1 MLKLREFIKRIRAC
15 KTLDE
20 ERCLCN
26 KESAEIRNLKK
37 ETAQKLAVR
46 SMTKCMAMSLM
57 GYPTEFIQ
65 MTCISLLASPNFTQ
79 KRLAYLGICMLLDEK
94 SEILLLCSNIIKKD
108 LGSNNR
114 FVVAAALTT
123 IGEVGTPDMCRDTC
137 PELIKCLNSTNP
149 YIKKKAAL
157 ALSKV
162 VRSCPELI
170 ETVEPQLS
178 TIFEDKNHGVLLSG
192 LALVEQVFKAEPKTV
207 KKYKK
212 YISPLCKYLKNLI
225 SSSYAPDYDVNG
237 IADPFLQVRIL
248 EVLAHFGK
256 SSSKENEELESL
268 LNSIP
273 SNTDTTRKN
282 TGNSVLYELV
292 RCIFSYDSSKSL
304 KGLGGSILGQ
314 FLANKDNNYKY
325 LALNTLND
333 IAKIDIETVQKHKN
347 VILEF
352 LKDPDIAIKRRSL
365 DLTYLIVNT
374 ENIRQIVTETLDFI
388 NSTSNVEFKLELTSK
403 IFYSLEKYSPSLKW
417 EIDVLLKMLCLCEDS
432 INDEIVWKITNL
444 ILTTKELQQYSM
456 FRYFLAMQNMLED
469 TDVESL
475 YTVGITIL
483 GELFK
488 LIIGVSTTDEE
499 GNTITITEEQIV
511 DLMVNL
517 DKSSDT
523 SEQLRE
529 LLMNATFKMIGKL
542 SPESDEKLKKILQ
555 NETRSFYPEVQE
567 RANEYITFT
576 QIAGGD
582 MQLQITDNIPVPKV
596 DEEDAEAC
604 GEKAGI
610 GDEPKIEHKETI
622 VEDYETDKGYRN
634 LINGANIDDV
644 NKGGIGGGI
653 SKPKPPKKVKKKEK
667 KEESK
672 KDSLPVEEP
681 IGVPE
686 NKVEQ
691 PAQPQQQMG
700 GGINLLDDIFGV
712 SSNTNT
718 NTNPPPTANNNNN
731 NDIFS
736 LLGNMGSG
744 NATNTNPQQPSGG
757 LMDLNSIIS
766 GGSQPQAAPSSGG
779 SPFDFMNMGNN
790 AGSNNMN
797 AGVDTSNMKEVFK
810 NNDITIYSSLNQN
823 NNVYNGAFYVSNNT
837 GSQINDVTINFLVKK
852 YISCQV
858 LSTSAKDLSPNAS
871 MGIKKE
877 VSMTNND
884 PNKNVVIKLNINYNK
899 EGNSINES
907 KVITL

>member
-20 ERCLCN
+20 ERSLCN

-46 SMTKCMAMSLM
+46 SMTKCMAMSLL
-57 GYPTEFIQ
+57 GYQTEFIH
-65 MTCISLLASPNFTQ
+65 MTCISLLASQNFTQ

-94 SEILLLCSNIIKKD
+94 SDILLLSSNIIKKD
-108 LGSNNR
+108 LTSNNKYI
-114 FVVAAALTT
+114 VAAALTT
-123 IGEVGTPDMCRDTC
+123 IGEIGTPDMCRDTC
-137 PELIKCLNSTNP
+137 PEIIKCLNSTNP

-162 VRSCPELI
+162 VRSCPELV
-170 ETVEPQLS
+170 ETVEQNLG

-212 YISPLCKYLKNLI
+212 YLSPMIKYLKNLI
-225 SSSYAPDYDVNG
+225 STSYAPEYDVNG
-237 IADPFLQVRIL
+237 ITDPFLQVRIL
-248 EVLAHFGK
+248 EVLGFFGRASK
-256 SSSKENEELESL
+256 SENEELEAL

-333 IAKIDIETVQKHKN
+333 IAKIDIDTVQKHKN

-388 NSTSNVEFKLELTSK
+388 NSTTNVEFKLELTSK

-432 INDEIVWKITNL
+432 INEEIVWKIINL
-444 ILTTKELQQYSM
+444 ILNTKELQQYAM

-469 TDVESL
+469 SDVEAL
-475 YTVGITIL
+475 YHVGITIL

-499 GNTITITEEQIV
+499 GKTITITEDQII
-511 DLMVNL
+511 DLVTAL

-523 SEQLRE
+523 SETLRE
-529 LLMNATFKMIGKL
+529 LLMNTCFKMLGKM
-542 SPESDEKLKKILQ
+542 SPESDEKLKKILHT
-555 NETRSFYPEVQE
+555 ESKSFYPEVQE

-576 QIAGGD
+576 QIAKGD
-582 MQLQITDNIPVPKV
+582 MQLKITSNVPVPKFDN
-596 DEEDAEAC
+596 DENENSNNNV
-604 GEKAGI
+604 GE
-610 GDEPKIEHKETI
+610 EPAIEHKETI
-622 VEDYETDKGYRN
+622 VEEYETDKGYRN
-634 LINGANIDDV
+634 LINGASVTGDTS
-644 NKGGIGGGI
+644 GMGTG
-653 SKPKPPKKVKKKEK
+653 KPKKAKKSKAKKEA
-667 KEESK
+667 
-672 KDSLPVEEP
+672 
-681 IGVPE
+681 
-686 NKVEQ
+686 EQ
-691 PAQPQQQMG
+691 AQDMGSSQPPQQQPTNNA
-700 GGINLLDDIFGV
+700 GGIDLFGDIFGG
-712 SSNTNT
+712 SAPATNT
-718 NTNPPPTANNNNN
+718 NTNNAGANN

-736 LLGNMGSG
+736 LLGNMGGSNPNPNTG
-744 NATNTNPQQPSGG
+744 NFAQGGG
-757 LMDLNSIIS
+757 LMDLNSILS
-766 GGSQPQAAPSSGG
+766 GNNSQPQQNSGG
-779 SPFDFMNMGNN
+779 ADFMNMGGQPQQSN
-790 AGSNNMN
+790 APQNL
-797 AGVDTSNMKEVFK
+797 KEVFR
-810 NNDITIYSSLNQN
+810 NNDISIYSSLTQN
-823 NNVYNGAFYVSNNT
+823 NNIYNGAFYISNNT
-837 GSQINDVTINFLVKK
+837 SSQISDVVVNFLVKK
-852 YISCQV
+852 YINCQIH
-858 LSTSAKDLSPNAS
+858 STSGKDLAPNAS
-871 MGIKKE
+871 LGIKKE
-877 VSMTNND
+877 VTMTNND
-884 PNKNVVIKLNINYNK
+884 PNKGCIIKMSINYSK
-899 EGNSINES
+899 EGNNISES
-907 KVITL
+907 KIVTL

>member
-20 ERCLCN
+20 ERSLCN

-46 SMTKCMAMSLM
+46 SMTKCMAMSLL
-57 GYPTEFIQ
+57 GYQTEFIH
-65 MTCISLLASPNFTQ
+65 MTCISLLASQNFTQ

-94 SEILLLCSNIIKKD
+94 SDILLLSSNIIKKD
-108 LGSNNR
+108 LTSNNKYI
-114 FVVAAALTT
+114 VAAALTT
-123 IGEVGTPDMCRDTC
+123 IGEIGTPDMCRDTC
-137 PELIKCLNSTNP
+137 PEIIKCLNSTNP

-162 VRSCPELI
+162 VRSCPELV
-170 ETVEPQLS
+170 ETVEQNLG

-212 YISPLCKYLKNLI
+212 YLSPMIKYLKNLI
-225 SSSYAPDYDVNG
+225 STSYAPEYDVNG
-237 IADPFLQVRIL
+237 ITDPFLQVRIL
-248 EVLAHFGK
+248 EILGFFGRA
-256 SSSKENEELESL
+256 SKGENGELEDL

-314 FLANKDNNYKY
+314 FLSNKDNNYKY

-333 IAKIDIETVQKHKN
+333 IAKIDIDTVQKHKN

-388 NSTSNVEFKLELTSK
+388 NSTTNVEFKLELTSK

-432 INDEIVWKITNL
+432 INEEIIWKIINL
-444 ILTTKELQQYSM
+444 ILNTKELQQYAM
-456 FRYFLAMQNMLED
+456 FRYFLAMQSMLED
-469 TDVESL
+469 SDVEAL
-475 YTVGITIL
+475 YHVGITIL

-499 GNTITITEEQIV
+499 GKTITITEEQII
-511 DLMVNL
+511 DLVTAL

-523 SEQLRE
+523 SETLRE
-529 LLMNATFKMIGKL
+529 LLMNTCFKMLGKM
-542 SPESDEKLKKILQ
+542 SPESDEKLKKILHQ
-555 NETRSFYPEVQE
+555 ESKSFYPEVQE

-576 QIAGGD
+576 QIAKGD
-582 MQLQITDNIPVPKV
+582 MQLKITSNVPVPKFDN
-596 DEEDAEAC
+596 DENEGSNNNV
-604 GEKAGI
+604 GE
-610 GDEPKIEHKETI
+610 EPPIEHKDTI
-622 VEDYETDKGYRN
+622 VEEYETDKGYRN
-634 LINGANIDDV
+634 LINGASVTGDSS
-644 NKGGIGGGI
+644 GMGTG
-653 SKPKPPKKVKKKEK
+653 KPKKAKKSKAKKE
-667 KEESK
+667 
-672 KDSLPVEEP
+672 
-681 IGVPE
+681 
-686 NKVEQ
+686 NQ
-691 PAQPQQQMG
+691 PAQDMASSQPSQPQPQTTNNA
-700 GGINLLDDIFGV
+700 GGIDLFGDIFGG
-712 SSNTNT
+712 SAPATNT
-718 NTNPPPTANNNNN
+718 NTNNTGSNN

-736 LLGNMGSG
+736 LLGNMGGSNPP
-744 NATNTNPQQPSGG
+744 NAGGSSNQGGG
-757 LMDLNSIIS
+757 LMDLNSILS
-766 GGSQPQAAPSSGG
+766 GNNAQPQQSAGG
-779 SPFDFMNMGNN
+779 ADFMNMGGQPQQSN
-790 AGSNNMN
+790 APQNL
-797 AGVDTSNMKEVFK
+797 KEVFR
-810 NNDITIYSSLNQN
+810 NNDISIYSSLSQN

-837 GSQINDVTINFLVKK
+837 SSQISDVVVNFLVKK
-852 YISCQV
+852 YINCQIH
-858 LSTSAKDLSPNAS
+858 STSGKDLAPNAS
-871 MGIKKE
+871 LGIKKD
-877 VSMTNND
+877 VTMTNND
-884 PNKNVVIKLNINYNK
+884 PNKGCIIKMSINYSK
-899 EGNSINES
+899 EGNNVSES
-907 KVITL
+907 KIVTL

>member
-15 KTLDE
+15 KTLEE
-20 ERCLCN
+20 ERSLCN

-37 ETAQKLAVR
+37 DTAQKLAVR
-46 SMTKCMAMSLM
+46 SMTKCMAMSLL
-57 GYPTEFIQ
+57 GYQTEFIH
-65 MTCISLLASPNFTQ
+65 MTCISLLASQNFTQ
-79 KRLAYLGICMLLDEK
+79 KRLAYLGIYMLLDEK
-94 SEILLLCSNIIKKD
+94 SDILLLSSNVIKKD
-108 LGSNNR
+108 LTSNNKYI
-114 FVVAAALTT
+114 VAAALNT
-123 IGEVGTPDMCRDTC
+123 IGEIGTPDMCRDMC
-137 PELIKCLNSTNP
+137 PEIIKCLNSTNP

-170 ETVEPQLS
+170 ETIEHNLG

-212 YISPLCKYLKNLI
+212 YLSPMIKYLKNLI
-225 SSSYAPDYDVNG
+225 STSYAPEYDVNG
-237 IADPFLQVRIL
+237 ITDPFLQVRIL
-248 EVLAHFGK
+248 EILGYFGRA
-256 SSSKENEELESL
+256 SSKENEELEAL

-333 IAKIDIETVQKHKN
+333 IAKIDIDTVQKHKN

-432 INDEIVWKITNL
+432 INEEIIWKIINL
-444 ILTTKELQQYSM
+444 ILNTKELQQYTM
-456 FRYFLAMQNMLED
+456 FRYFIAMQNMLED
-469 TDVESL
+469 TDVEAL
-475 YTVGITIL
+475 YHVGISIL

-499 GNTITITEEQIV
+499 GKTITITEEQII
-511 DLMVNL
+511 DLIIAL

-523 SEQLRE
+523 SESLRE
-529 LLMNATFKMIGKL
+529 LLMNTCFKMIGKM

-555 NETRSFYPEVQE
+555 QESKSFYPEVQE

-576 QIAGGD
+576 QIAKDD
-582 MQLQITDNIPVPKV
+582 MQLKVTANVPVPKF
-596 DEEDAEAC
+596 DNEENEGSNNNV
-604 GEKAGI
+604 GE
-610 GDEPKIEHKETI
+610 EPAIDHKDTI
-622 VEDYETDKGYRN
+622 VEEYETDKGYRN
-634 LINGANIDDV
+634 LINGASVTGDSS
-644 NKGGIGGGI
+644 GMGT
-653 SKPKPPKKVKKKEK
+653 SKPKKAKKTKAKKEAEQMENMGGANPK
-667 KEESK
+667 T
-672 KDSLPVEEP
+672 EEP
-681 IGVPE
+681 
-686 NKVEQ
+686 Q
-691 PAQPQQQMG
+691 PVSNPNTG
-700 GGINLLDDIFGV
+700 NIDLFGDIFGGG
-712 SSNTNT
+712 SAPA
-718 NTNPPPTANNNNN
+718 TNPSQNTGGNAG

-736 LLGNMGSG
+736 LLGNMGSSNPNPSSG
-744 NATNTNPQQPSGG
+744 NNQGN
-757 LMDLNSIIS
+757 LMDLNSILS
-766 GGSQPQAAPSSGG
+766 GNQQSQPQGG
-779 SPFDFMNMGNN
+779 LDFMGMG
-790 AGSNNMN
+790 GQPQPQSNTPPNL
-797 AGVDTSNMKEVFK
+797 KEVFK
-810 NNDITIYSSLNQN
+810 NSDISIYSSLNQN
-823 NNVYNGAFYVSNNT
+823 NNVYEGSFYVSNNT
-837 GSQINDVTINFLVKK
+837 SSQINDVVVNFLVKK

-858 LSTSAKDLSPNAS
+858 HSTSGKDLAPNAS
-871 MGIKKE
+871 LGIKKD
-877 VSMTNND
+877 VTMTNND
-884 PNKNVVIKLNINYNK
+884 PNKGCIIKMSINYSK
-899 EGNSINES
+899 DGNPVTES
-907 KVITL
+907 KVVTL